1 MPPIHPHN
9 RSLETHPLGSNPR
22 FHLFRG
28 MAAALNARNVHAAG
42 CIRHTTRRS
51 SLLSGATPRF
61 HFLSSEDSA
70 QRSPAHSPYSA
81 LGTVLCSCRQRL
93 RQDKTRSGAPPRGS
107 GRGAALCAQRWLRGC
122 ALGCLGLAGG
132 GLDGLGGGHQQ
143 EDEDC
148 QYRDA
153 CHGAH
158 HGSRGDPSI
167 AALRFLRSGCREGA
181 PSAGFGVVAGGWL
194 LTARCRG
201 RGWRQRRLAG
211 PGPAAC
217 SRSPLR

>member
-28 MAAALNARNVHAAG
+28 MAAALDARNVHAAG

-81 LGTVLCSCRQRL
+81 LGTFVFVQTAPETRQGAAPL
-93 RQDKTRSGAPPRGS
+93 PVVAGGAPPCVRT
-107 GRGAALCAQRWLRGC
+107 AVVARGC

-132 GLDGLGGGHQQ
+132 GLDGLGRAHQQ

-158 HGSRGDPSI
+158 HGSRGDPST
-167 AALRFLRSGCREGA
+167 AALRASAQDGGKVGA
-181 PSAGFGVVAGGWL
+181 
-194 LTARCRG
+194 
-201 RGWRQRRLAG
+201 RRVSESS
-211 PGPAAC
+211 PAAGC
-217 SRSPLR
+217 LQRDA